1 MVHPTCAPARHPNVP
16 SEDDISAL
24 VLQVKAE
31 ISALSEVHRAVACV
45 RNLLLQMQ
53 RSSAEERFASP
64 AELNALVKGLP
75 DTAAQNACR
84 IPNSVPLDARLG
96 AVVEPA
102 SACVAPLR
110 LRR

>member
-64 AELNALVKGLP
+64 AELNALAALVTAEFERRRRAAHAAITSMALP
-75 DTAAQNACR
+75 
-84 IPNSVPLDARLG
+84 G
-96 AVVEPA
+96 
-102 SACVAPLR
+102 
-110 LRR
+110 